1 MQSNNDPTP
10 GGNGAKYPFAMPTP
24 GFDPSYNKS
33 IAKFYK
39 KRGDDG
45 PMSSENA
52 IEDSVDAI
60 ADAQI
65 AELREHRE
73 VSPEQEK
80 IIRETI
86 KLNNSCQWIEAL
98 RPQLM
103 SQKTI
108 PVEYFNRLNQ
118 QHEQSIAYV
127 ASIQASSERI
137 LADRDNQI
145 KELQKKLTET
155 QDEELKKQLKE
166 CEKRRKNTDGQV
178 WNLEKKL
185 KMCESREK
193 KAYAQ
198 IEYLEEQFKELEE
211 YESKVSDQR
220 RDLKEQVYD
229 LQKKLKKADDQVW
242 DLKKRVKDPKKPTKA
257 QEEKLKIKLM
267 ECEEYKQR
275 ADDQVGD
282 LKKQIKDLKKQLN
295 DTQDDELKIKLQEC
309 KEHGEQAEN
318 KIKELEAIIKKGKK
332 SPKSDQEED
341 IQAVE
346 EKVRNDE
353 ALEQCRKTA
362 TELREKNISLE
373 QRVRASLRREQDLKD
388 QIRSFDRDIADLR
401 GLIRSLERQLEAKG
415 RKPEHRKKRKTNNT
429 SSDSASE
436 YDIDELKKLVE
447 EYENERDDFQE
458 EIEQLKA
465 QLAAFDTTADA
476 GTDAALKLKT
486 LSEALGVQET
496 RNREL
501 IEKNKV
507 LEAQRHRWMSQIKGH
522 EPMWWDQVEALT
534 QSKRNIDVKLLALY
548 ERFGFKDANMDGES
562 IVDRMVDIID
572 RTTTGEGVVAGG
584 ERRSLPLTVIRLA
597 GELEAAIR
605 TASMTQRRAAELQRE
620 LVRAR
625 TNAEADKKERLK
637 EIHIFEDEELA
648 RRVDA
653 RTQMYRIH
661 RRQYLGNIFGAGER
675 LRAITRGIT
684 DANTRDAL
692 NQVYNDYLSFA
703 SLPNA
708 STAAREAAEE
718 AAEEAGKK
726 A

>member
-257 QEEKLKIKLM
+257 QEEELKIKLM

-275 ADDQVGD
+275 ADDQVG
-282 LKKQIKDLKKQLN
+282 DLKKQLN